1 MKRFVC
7 LLLTSTMLFCC
18 ACTKT
23 DEGPDATVITKPS
36 GPSTTTTTTTAT
48 TTTTSTT
55 TTTTETDVTTAPSTT
70 PSDENTIGN
79 AIADLALSLV
89 GTPFEAGGDGPHAFD
104 NPGVVKYCYKQS
116 GFTVPRKAARMKE
129 YGIEINPDDIRRGDI
144 LVFCNEIG
152 EEAGYVGIYIGD
164 DQFVACPNPETPTKI
179 QKLNVSYWS
188 ERFLTARRYT
198 K

>member
-7 LLLTSTMLFCC
+7 LLLTSAMLFCC

-23 DEGPDATVITKPS
+23 NDGPDATVITKPS
-36 GPSTTTTTTTAT
+36 GQSTTTTTAT

-55 TTTTETDVTTAPSTT
+55 TTTTDITIDPTTP

-89 GTPFEAGGDGPHAFD
+89 GTPFEAGGDGPHSFD
-104 NPGVVKYCYKQS
+104 NPGFVKYCYKQN
-116 GFTVPRKAARMKE
+116 GFTVPRKAALMKE
-129 YGIEINPDDIRRGDI
+129 YGIEITPDSIRRGDI

-164 DQFVACPNPETPTKI
+164 NQFVACPNPETPTKI

-198 K
+198 E

>member
-1 MKRFVC
+1 MFC
-7 LLLTSTMLFCC
+7 LC
-18 ACTKT
+18 ACAKT
-23 DEGPDATVITKPS
+23 DDGPDATIITKPS
-36 GPSTTTTTTTAT
+36 GQS

-55 TTTTETDVTTAPSTT
+55 ATTTASTADTTTKTEAVTDPTIT
-70 PSDENTIGN
+70 PTDENTVGN

-89 GTPFEAGGDGPHAFD
+89 GTPFESGGDGPHAFD
-104 NPGVVKYCYKQS
+104 NPGFVKYCYKQS
-116 GFTVPRKAARMKE
+116 GFTVPRKAALIKD
-129 YGIEINPDDIRRGDI
+129 YGIEIHPDEIRPGDI

-152 EEAGYVGIYIGD
+152 EEAGYVGIYIGN

-198 K
+198 E